1 MTDPTQEPDS
11 SPPILAQ
18 LLRIKAGDMAH
29 GHLDLATAHL
39 LRKAATALEEAVA
52 ELASQAERLGKLHH
66 ESTDV
71 RVSLCAI
78 LGVAMTTDI
87 ALLGRLAAE
96 RLGEADP
103 PNRAPL
109 LAQLEAL
116 LTSAPTNLGPI
127 REAIRVIRTEAQLR
141 EVTRAALKDWH
152 GWARKLSRAEGD
164 EYASAMRATLQAR
177 IAAQHES
184 GRLALLVE
192 PVRRRVEL
200 VQALC
205 ADIGLGAE
213 EAAELAPRAALWTD
227 AEVAEIEAFRV
238 RDWSGTGLNPFEHL
252 PPALERA
259 VYPGP
264 GGRRAYLQRIG
275 DPLPPD
281 APASAVGQLGLP
293 GLPKP
298 ETALRLRL
306 ALVNK
311 PDSPEAGLVAEF
323 AQALLEKLDAV
334 HGSRDLPADYHPWMA
349 SDWVDEVRAQ
359 VRLHVQKG
367 DPRDVAVYC
376 AFAWHHGWSLTQ
388 EPQESTLWELIAEQA
403 HGKHCYM
410 VDKASERGPGE
421 FDVVVTSRDSAP
433 VLEAIEAR
441 FTELHFLA
449 EPNRVGFRFEGVP
462 FDIRVPDEDAKAMR
476 RKLIENFTDT
486 SSTRLSAQ
494 SLYQRIANVCTAL
507 TEEYDSGLPHTAMLL
522 LREAMPLLKAN
533 GENGGEAG
541 HHRKREFF
549 RALQAGE
556 IARDHHADLRHAM
569 GHTTRDTAPK
579 PGGPQDIDAI
589 HKVVTMLITAEPA
602 LDIDCFPIDP
612 ATGRR
617 QLEGE
622 GGLEMAARL
631 LRLAHER
638 GAFDAS
644 GSPTTRHW
652 RNTALYLWH
661 CLAEIER
668 LDPSDTELSKVQFRG
683 EVRRLAAKRLDMFS
697 AETYAK
703 LDTVAPDKSE

>member
-1 MTDPTQEPDS
+1 MTDPTPEPDS
-11 SPPILAQ
+11 APPILVQ

-52 ELASQAERLGKLHH
+52 ELASQAERLGKLHR

-96 RLGEADP
+96 RLGAGVDP

-116 LTSAPTNLGPI
+116 LTSEPTNLGPI

-152 GWARKLSRAEGD
+152 GWARKLGRAEGD
-164 EYASAMRATLQAR
+164 EYANAMRATLQAR

-200 VQALC
+200 VLALC
-205 ADIGLGAE
+205 ADIGLGTE

-252 PPALERA
+252 PLALERA

-281 APASAVGQLGLP
+281 APAPAGGQLGLP

-376 AFAWHHGWSLTQ
+376 AFAWHHGWSLVQ
-388 EPQESTLWELIAEQA
+388 EPQES
-403 HGKHCYM
+403 
-410 VDKASERGPGE
+410 
-421 FDVVVTSRDSAP
+421 AP
-433 VLEAIEAR
+433 ALEAVEAR

-476 RKLIENFTDT
+476 RKLIVNFTDT
-486 SSTRLSAQ
+486 SSTRMSAQ

-507 TEEYDSGLPHTAMLL
+507 AEEYNSGLPHTALLL
-522 LREAMPLLKAN
+522 LREAMPLLKACE
-533 GENGGEAG
+533 ENAEEAG
-541 HHRKREFF
+541 STRKREFF
-549 RALQAGE
+549 RALQASE

-569 GHTTRDTAPK
+569 GHTARDTAPK

-589 HKVVTMLITAEPA
+589 HKVVTMLITADPA

-612 ATGRR
+612 ATGKR

-703 LDTVAPDKSE
+703 LDTVVPDKSE